1 MKCSHCQI
9 ENLENSKFCK
19 KCGQHLRAELTCQH
33 CKHQN
38 APDSEFC
45 VQCGKPLD
53 SVRSQATTPAPPSAP
68 QPTSFANGRYQVKR
82 FLGEGGKKRVYLA
95 YDTTLDRDVAFAL
108 IKTEKIDET
117 TCMRIT
123 REARAMGRLGDHPN
137 IVTIYDIGDHEG
149 QPYMVQPALPGGDV
163 GDLIEKAPGHRLP
176 LDKAIEIAKSV
187 CRGLEF
193 AHSKGIVHRY
203 RWLFLRFL
211 GRSRWKNQCISL
223 RHQWYD

>member
-68 QPTSFANGRYQVKR
+68 QPTSFANGRYRVKR
-82 FLGEGGKKRVYLA
+82 FLGEGGKKKVYLA
-95 YDTTLDRDVAFAL
+95 HDTTLDRDVAFAL
-108 IKTEKIDET
+108 KRPGRASPARPAPWAGSATTPTSSPSMTSATMKGSHTWCSRRYPAATSETSSRRRRGTASPWIKQLK
-117 TCMRIT
+117 
-123 REARAMGRLGDHPN
+123 
-137 IVTIYDIGDHEG
+137 
-149 QPYMVQPALPGGDV
+149 
-163 GDLIEKAPGHRLP
+163 
-176 LDKAIEIAKSV
+176 
-187 CRGLEF
+187 
-193 AHSKGIVHRY
+193 
-203 RWLFLRFL
+203 
-211 GRSRWKNQCISL
+211 
-223 RHQWYD
+223 